1 MDDVSEFM
9 PQFSGSAS
17 ANVVTVMLLG
27 LLMILKKCVEKSK
40 HSECKSC
47 CFSFE
52 VDNKT
57 ERSNN
62 HANHDTQENSGDDE
76 ESVRELHGWHHLRVR
91 QESV

>member
-1 MDDVSEFM
+1 MDDEFM
-9 PQFSGSAS
+9 KQFSGSAS

-27 LLMILKKCVEKSK
+27 LLMVLKKCVEKSK

-57 ERSNN
+57 ERSNK
-62 HANHDTQENSGDDE
+62 HANHDTTEDSRDDE
-76 ESVRELHGWHHLRVR
+76 EGVRELHGGNNRRVR
-91 QESV
+91 KESV